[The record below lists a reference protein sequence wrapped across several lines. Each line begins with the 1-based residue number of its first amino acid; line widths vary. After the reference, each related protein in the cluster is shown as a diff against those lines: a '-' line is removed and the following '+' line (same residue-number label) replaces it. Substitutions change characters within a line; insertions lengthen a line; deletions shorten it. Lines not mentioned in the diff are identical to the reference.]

1 MSKGNGICE
10 RLLFLRANKEGLSQA
25 VYHEL
30 GHIIDFNDLNSD
42 SFLSDSQTVVDSME
56 AEMPALKEKYH
67 ISDQNT
73 STRMEYFAEAFR
85 LSFSDPDGL
94 CETAPHMASYM
105 ENMKAQI

>member
-1 MSKGNGICE
+1 M
-10 RLLFLRANKEGLSQA
+10 
-25 VYHEL
+25 
-30 GHIIDFNDLNSD
+30 
-42 SFLSDSQTVVDSME
+42 SDSQTVVDSME
-56 AEMPALKEKYH
+56 AEMPALKEKFH

-94 CETAPHMASYM
+94 RETAPHIASYM